1 VFALSILGTLRGASE
16 RERER
21 ERERE
26 KLQFPLLEL

>member
-1 VFALSILGTLRGASE
+1 VFAVSILGTLRVAS
-16 RERER
+16 ERER